1 MFLHVFRYNFLQTL
15 RQKEVMF
22 WMILFPVV
30 LATFFHIA
38 FSSIYDKEFA
48 FDAIPAAVVETEEN
62 AAFKSVINSVSEGDE
77 ALFKTEY
84 LSEEEALDRLEEN
97 EISVIFV
104 TSANDVSMKVKSEG
118 IRSTIAES
126 FLSAYK
132 TNIQVITDTV
142 KNNPSKL
149 QEVTDKLSAEIS
161 TNENIPLTDG
171 NMNVFIQYFY
181 NLIAMVCLYG
191 AISGLYIAANFQA
204 NLDPIGARNCCSP
217 TNKLKAITA
226 DLLAKY
232 IVQVLC
238 VSVSIA
244 YITFIL
250 KEDMGNR
257 IHIVFLSGAL
267 GCMLGT
273 SFGFFVGSI
282 GRLSLNAKTGIC
294 MSITMFGCFLSGLM
308 VGDMKAII
316 AEHCPIVNR
325 LNPAAMISDLFYCL
339 NVYKDYR
346 VYTERAVLIVI
357 LTAVFTL
364 GGFIFTRRK
373 KYASI

>member
-15 RQKEVMF
+15 RQKEVIF

-38 FSSIYDKEFA
+38 FSSIYDKEFT

-104 TSANDVSMKVKSEG
+104 TSASDVSMKVKSEG

-132 TNIQVITDTV
+132 TNIQVVTDTV
-142 KNNPSKL
+142 KNDPSKL
-149 QEVTDKLSAEIS
+149 QEVTEKLSAEVS

-181 NLIAMVCLYG
+181 NLIAMVCLFG
-191 AISGLYIAANFQA
+191 AISGIYIAANFQA

-238 VSVSIA
+238 VSISIV

-273 SFGFFVGSI
+273 AFGFFIGSI
-282 GRLSLNAKTGIC
+282 GRLSINAKTGIC
-294 MSITMFGCFLSGLM
+294 TSITMFCCFLSGLM

-346 VYTERAVLIVI
+346 IYTERAVLIVI